1 MNEWRFKMIRYNS
14 FVASAILALGMIGSA
29 FFISKAINNHTYYNR
44 SIHVKG
50 LSEKEVVADLGTW
63 KLTISLAGNDIIV
76 LNQKASEQKR
86 IVVDGLLSSGF
97 KASEVNGD
105 LPIAIEDK
113 MVDRYNDRFDPEKQ
127 ARYVLDTTIQL
138 ETTDVEKLFK
148 STHVIN
154 QFIGQGIFFKGST
167 APTFFYSKLNEI
179 KPEMLKEAGAN
190 AFAGALELANNTK
203 SQVGKIK
210 DASQG
215 AFSIRLRNDISEY
228 DNGFAK
234 LSPYLRARVV
244 TNVTYF
250 IND

>member
-1 MNEWRFKMIRYNS
+1 MIRNNS
-14 FVASAILALGMIGSA
+14 FMASAVLALGMIGGA
-29 FFISKAINNHTYYNR
+29 FFIAKAINNHTYYNR

-50 LSEKEVVADLGTW
+50 LSEKDVVADQGIW
-63 KLTISLAGNDIIV
+63 KLTISLAGNDIV
-76 LNQKASEQKR
+76 SLNQKAAEYKR
-86 IVVDGLLSSGF
+86 IVVDGLLASGF
-97 KASEVNGD
+97 QASEVNGD
-105 LPIAIEDK
+105 LPVSIEDK

-154 QFIGQGIFFKGST
+154 QFVAQGIFFKGST

-179 KPEMLKEAGAN
+179 KPDMLKEAGVN
-190 AFAGALELANNTK
+190 AFAGALELASNTK

-215 AFSIRLRNDISEY
+215 AFSIRLRNDSAEY
-228 DNGFAK
+228 EGGYGK
-234 LSPYLRARVV
+234 SSPYLRARVV

>member
-1 MNEWRFKMIRYNS
+1 MIRNNG
-14 FVASAILALGMIGSA
+14 FMTNAFLALGMIGAA

-50 LSEKEVVADLGTW
+50 LSEKDVVADQGTW
-63 KLTISLAGNDIIV
+63 KLTISLAGNDIIA
-76 LNQKASEQKR
+76 LNQKAVEQKR
-86 IVVDGLLSSGF
+86 IVLEGLLASGF
-97 KASEVNGD
+97 KVSEVNGD
-105 LPIAIEDK
+105 FPIAIEDK
-113 MVDRYNDRFDPEKQ
+113 MVDRNNDRFDPEKR
-127 ARYVLDTTIQL
+127 ARYVLDITIQL

-148 STHVIN
+148 STHMIN
-154 QFIGQGIFFKGST
+154 QFIAQGIFFKGST
-167 APTFFYSKLNEI
+167 APTFFYSKINEI

-215 AFSIRLRNDISEY
+215 AFSIRLRNDSSEY
-228 DNGFAK
+228 EGGYGK
-234 LSPYLRARVV
+234 SSPYLRVRVV

>member
-1 MNEWRFKMIRYNS
+1 M
-14 FVASAILALGMIGSA
+14 ASAVLALGMIGGA
-29 FFISKAINNHTYYNR
+29 FFIAKAINNHTYYNR

-50 LSEKEVVADLGTW
+50 LSEKDVVADQGIW
-63 KLTISLAGNDIIV
+63 KLTISLAGNDIV
-76 LNQKASEQKR
+76 SLNQKAAEYKR
-86 IVVDGLLSSGF
+86 IVVDGLLASGF
-97 KASEVNGD
+97 QASEVNGD
-105 LPIAIEDK
+105 LPVSIEDK

-154 QFIGQGIFFKGST
+154 QFVAQGIFFKGST

-179 KPEMLKEAGAN
+179 KPDMLKEAGIN
-190 AFAGALELANNTK
+190 AFAGALELASNTK

-215 AFSIRLRNDISEY
+215 AFSIRLRNDGAEY
-228 DNGFAK
+228 EGGYGK
-234 LSPYLRARVV
+234 SSPYLRARVV

>member
-1 MNEWRFKMIRYNS
+1 MIRYNS
-14 FVASAILALGMIGSA
+14 FMASAVLALGMIGGA

-50 LSEKEVVADLGTW
+50 LSEKDVVADQGTW

-76 LNQKASEQKR
+76 LNQKATEQKR
-86 IVVDGLLSSGF
+86 IVIDGLLASGF
-97 KASEVNGD
+97 QATEIKGD

-113 MVDRYNDRFDPEKQ
+113 MVDRYSDRFDPEKQ
-127 ARYVLDTTIQL
+127 ARYVLNATIQL
-138 ETTDVEKLFK
+138 ETTDVKKLFK

-154 QFIGQGIFFKGST
+154 QFIAQGIFFKGST

-203 SQVGKIK
+203 SQVGKMK
-210 DASQG
+210 EASQG
-215 AFSIRLRNDISEY
+215 AFSIRLRNDSSEY
-228 DNGFAK
+228 DGGYGK
-234 LSPYLRARVV
+234 SSPYLRARVV